1 MRPHP
6 WTALLL
12 LAAVAG
18 FSFAAVSTYDF
29 VAHLDRQVHGIHCSF
44 LPGLGAAESGHTGC
58 HVTLMSPYSS
68 VLRSSVWGGIP
79 ISLPAMSVFA
89 FLAFWALWLML
100 RDRQSDARATGFAFA
115 AAALP
120 ALASLVM
127 GYISIVELDAAC
139 KLCIGIYLSSATA
152 LVAAFL
158 LWSDARR
165 AERQLPGGNARVE
178 APALIVA
185 FGIGVLFVV
194 APVATYALS
203 APDFERYIGTC
214 GQLTHAPD
222 PQLLVSLGPQDR
234 ATTMI
239 EVLDPLC
246 PSCRGFEKRFS
257 EMEASE
263 TTSRRALL
271 FPLDN
276 ACNWMVGDAIH
287 PGACAISEAMFCA
300 GERAPEVLAWA
311 FDNQDAIM
319 QATRADAKAA
329 QRMASERFPEL
340 GRCIGSAAA
349 RNKLNLAL
357 RFAVKNRLQ
366 VLTPQVFVQGL
377 RLCDEDTD
385 LGLDYALPR
394 LVERARTQPVQLA
407 PAPSPQSAIAL
418 QPQRAPLPRPLP
430 SSAAHPP
437 APAPSTATPT
447 AVAPAAPP
455 SEPVAQDDEP
465 EPPPIPPEPPPPTPP
480 EPPAP
485 APQPQPGSAEEV
497 PQ

>member
-12 LAAVAG
+12 LAAIAG
-18 FSFAAVSTYDF
+18 FAFAAVSTYDF

-44 LPGLGAAESGHTGC
+44 LPGLGAAESGSTGC
-58 HVTLMSPYSS
+58 HTTLMSPYSS
-68 VLRSSVWGGIP
+68 ILRSSVWGGIP

-100 RDRQSDARATGFAFA
+100 RDRQSDPAATGFGLA

-152 LVAAFL
+152 LIAAFL

-165 AERQLPGGNARVE
+165 ARQLPTGQQPMALGG
-178 APALIVA
+178 LGLA
-185 FGIGVLFVV
+185 FGLGVLFVA
-194 APVATYALS
+194 APVTTYALS

-214 GQLTHAPD
+214 GQLSHAPD
-222 PQLLVSLGPQDR
+222 AQLLVPLGPQDR

-257 EMEASE
+257 EMESYE
-263 TTSRRALL
+263 TITRRALL

-276 ACNWMVGDAIH
+276 TCNWMVGDAIH

-300 GERAPEVLAWA
+300 GDRAEQVMAWA
-311 FDNQDAIM
+311 FENQEAIM
-319 QATRADAKAA
+319 QAARADAKAA
-329 QRMASERFPEL
+329 QRMVSEQFPDL
-340 GRCIGSAAA
+340 ARCIGSAAA

-394 LVERARTQPVQLA
+394 LVERARTQPVQLN
-407 PAPSPQSAIAL
+407 APSAPPQPLAL
-418 QPQRAPLPRPLP
+418 QPQR
-430 SSAAHPP
+430 PP
-437 APAPSTATPT
+437 APRALPSTTTPT
-447 AVAPAAPP
+447 AVAPVQAVRPP
-455 SEPVAQDDEP
+455 SGTTDASPP
-465 EPPPIPPEPPPPTPP
+465 EPPPVPPPEPPPVPPPEPPPP
-480 EPPAP
+480 
-485 APQPQPGSAEEV
+485 APQAEAEPTAAEEV